1 MVEPEDRFYTEE
13 RWQNWLTRIEEE
25 EFDPD
30 DEDSYRLLWNLQ
42 EDAAIAVAKI
52 LAAYEEER
60 LDDDET
66 VEELERLRDIVLA
79 EPELEDVDEEKLM
92 LVETIQSGLNCAL
105 YAAEEYV
112 VGGVPEED
120 ATVEDYV
127 FAAAEAE
134 DEENLD
140 AAFGYLIKAGTR
152 IVDGDELDVSISEEF
167 EPGFVSNWVDGLV
180 SLQSAMRE
188 PEVIEDD
195 EE

>member
-52 LAAYEEER
+52 LSAYEEDR

-152 IVDGDELDVSISEEF
+152 IVDGDELDVSVSEEF

>member
-52 LAAYEEER
+52 LSAYEEES
-60 LDDDET
+60 LDEDEA
-66 VEELERLRDIVLA
+66 VDELERLRDIVLA
-79 EPELEDVDEEKLM
+79 EPDLEDVDEEKLM
-92 LVETIQSGLNCAL
+92 LVETVQTRLNCAL

-112 VGGVPEED
+112 VGGVPEEE
-120 ATVEDYV
+120 ATIEDYV

-152 IVDGDELDVSISEEF
+152 IVDGDELDVSVAEDLELGLVSE
-167 EPGFVSNWVDGLV
+167 WVDGLV

>member
-52 LAAYEEER
+52 LSAYEEES
-60 LDDDET
+60 LDGDEA
-66 VEELERLRDIVLA
+66 VDELERLRDIVLD
-79 EPELEDVDEEKLM
+79 EPDLEDVDEEKLM
-92 LVETIQSGLNCAL
+92 LVETVQTRLNCAL

-112 VGGVPEED
+112 VGGVPDEE
-120 ATVEDYV
+120 ATIEDYV

-152 IVDGDELDVSISEEF
+152 IVDGDELDVAVAEDLELGLVSE
-167 EPGFVSNWVDGLV
+167 WVDGLV

>member
-52 LAAYEEER
+52 LSAYEEES
-60 LDDDET
+60 LDEDEA
-66 VEELERLRDIVLA
+66 VDELERLRDIVLA
-79 EPELEDVDEEKLM
+79 EPDLEDVDEEKLM
-92 LVETIQSGLNCAL
+92 LVETVQTRLNCAL

-112 VGGVPEED
+112 VGGVPEEE
-120 ATVEDYV
+120 ATIEDYV
-127 FAAAEAE
+127 FAAADAE

-152 IVDGDELDVSISEEF
+152 IVDGDELDVSVAEDLELGLVSE
-167 EPGFVSNWVDGLV
+167 WVDGLV